1 MGILI
6 WSHFQVLLFLLSL
19 TYGYFRKIFMV
30 LVNMGLY
37 SPNVHSKLGDIWSH
51 DALVMILKKLGK
63 LRWPILN
70 RAIYLSTQS
79 LIH

>member
-1 MGILI
+1 
-6 WSHFQVLLFLLSL
+6 
-19 TYGYFRKIFMV
+19 MV